1 MFQDGFHSPL
11 GCGLVAA
18 EANFKHAEVEL
29 WLCSAAGYPTVLH
42 LTSVLNLVLELGL
55 WAIALGCGV
64 ARKLGQA
71 AVLEFGHWMALGG
84 IVTGLTL
91 LLGVGGVRPCRI

>member
-1 MFQDGFHSPL
+1 M
-11 GCGLVAA
+11 
-18 EANFKHAEVEL
+18 
-29 WLCSAAGYPTVLH
+29 WLCSAAGYPTALS
-42 LTSVLNLVLELGL
+42 LAYVLNLELGL